1 MKNIYWWKKA
11 SILITLIFI
20 EKDHPIFFYENKFT
34 LLGWEK
40 MAQIFK
46 TFILYITFQDYLGM
60 DSQLQ
65 DAIRSTSCKRLFST

>member
-46 TFILYITFQDYLGM
+46 TFILYITFQD
-60 DSQLQ
+60 
-65 DAIRSTSCKRLFST
+65 